1 MLFAFF
7 CFLHPLIIQ
16 YFRKP
21 LIVMKVHDLSGKTLG
36 CRLFQ
41 SISSGFPNK
50 FSCLCPLL
58 SFSQRGRNRNKLLL
72 DFEVLGPKRWRDFQ
86 KCFVNELQR
95 TRDAKKRSV
104 TEPCMITAK
113 ANLLIDPCL
122 TFEQL

>member
-1 MLFAFF
+1 MISLARRWVVDSSSLFLAAS
-7 CFLHPLIIQ
+7 LDVTI
-16 YFRKP
+16 RSTKRN
-21 LIVMKVHDLSGKTLG
+21 VEKT
-36 CRLFQ
+36 
-41 SISSGFPNK
+41 IPNK
-50 FSCLCPLL
+50 LSCLCPLL